1 MSDERKRSCYT
12 CQNQSLCYLK
22 RRIYDALL
30 PGAAWMFEDA
40 PRPFTDIFDTLAEA
54 CNQYQKQEEQAT

>member
-1 MSDERKRSCYT
+1 MTDDDKRSCYS
-12 CQNQSLCYLK
+12 CQNQSLCFLK

-30 PGAAWMFEDA
+30 PGAAWMFEAA

-54 CNQYQKQEEQAT
+54 CNQYQKQEEQA